1 MFTFLIHLHL
11 DGKKTTGGEMYTW
24 DGLSL
29 FVYSS
34 SSCTRSGEKG
44 FMFHL
49 SKNQQKKRRLR
60 TTMARDLFNYL
71 FVCVLLCFCVRRER
85 GNLLHSICLDFAPLF
100 NQCECVF
107 VSVRCEWVT
116 YKIISFQP
124 LLAFY
129 TNSLVRH
136 NIINGTWCVIFFFF
150 LICFVC
156 FLTKCCSRFVF
167 VNLK

>member
-1 MFTFLIHLHL
+1 MGEVCSLFLFTCIST
-11 DGKKTTGGEMYTW
+11 GKKKQREEKCTRGMVC
-24 DGLSL
+24 LCS
-29 FVYSS
+29 FSSS

-85 GNLLHSICLDFAPLF
+85 ENLLHSICLDFAPLF

-136 NIINGTWCVIFFFF
+136 NIINGT
-150 LICFVC
+150 
-156 FLTKCCSRFVF
+156 
-167 VNLK
+167 